1 MSNQIAN
8 IAIVVKDFSK
18 IAEVNALLHQYSD
31 NIISRSGMP
40 YKERNVR
47 LINVVIDTNKANAED
62 LNNKLN
68 ALSGIN
74 SQMMSF
80 DL

>member
-1 MSNQIAN
+1 MTSQIAN

>member
-8 IAIVVKDFSK
+8 LGIIVKDFNK
-18 IAEVNALLHQYSD
+18 IPEVNALLHQYSD

-47 LINVVIDTNKANAED
+47 LISVILDSNAQAAAE
-62 LNNKLN
+62 LNNKLDAIN
-68 ALSGIN
+68 GIN
-74 SQMMSF
+74 SQLMTF

>member
-47 LINVVIDTNKANAED
+47 LINVVIDTDKANATD
-62 LNNKLN
+62 LNSKLS

-74 SQMMSF
+74 SQMMTF